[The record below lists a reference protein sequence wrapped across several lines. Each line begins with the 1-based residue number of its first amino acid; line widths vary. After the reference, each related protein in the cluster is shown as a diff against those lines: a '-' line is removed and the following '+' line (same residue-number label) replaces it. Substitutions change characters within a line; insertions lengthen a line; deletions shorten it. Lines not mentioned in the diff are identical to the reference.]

1 MKTQLNTSKKRRA
14 LNLDRVKAVRE
25 CNQHALLV
33 LERILIFDEEGIP
46 RVGGAPCIRLTKK
59 HKGGQMRKPASREN
73 TT

>member
-1 MKTQLNTSKKRRA
+1 MRIQLNTSKKRRA

-46 RVGGAPCIRLTKK
+46 RVGGAPRIRLRIKFK
-59 HKGGQMRKPASREN
+59 AAQKRQSASREN